1 MNSILQIKPFR
12 GVLYNKEKIKDL
24 SKVMA
29 PPYDVISPAEQEFYY
44 EIHSYNVIRLILGK
58 EYPEDNI
65 SNNKYLRAGKYFRE
79 WLSWGILKKKKN
91 EGIYIYEEEYFIEGE
106 KKKRRGFIA
115 LMRLE
120 DFNSGVIF
128 PHENTLSSPR
138 EDRFKLLSACEAN
151 LSPIFSFYSDPLKE
165 IDEYLEKSNLLV
177 KVSNREGIEHKL
189 KVIEEKEI
197 ISKIIQKMRDKKLF
211 IADGHHRYLTAL
223 KFHNEAGGKYKGEE
237 DFVMMYFSNMETQD
251 FTILPTHRVIGNLK
265 GDWLIELNTRI
276 KDFFNLKRVS
286 YEEMNRKMR
295 ENEQKRTFG
304 LYTAEAKYYLL
315 ILKDK
320 FSLLFKKEVDTAI
333 LNELIIKEILGRKEL
348 KKGKEIDFFQ
358 EKEKV
363 INLVDREK
371 YQVAFF
377 LNPPSLNQIKNISLS
392 GKKMPPKTSFFYP
405 KLLSG
410 LVIRDLIR

>member
-12 GVLYNKEKIKDL
+12 GVLYNKGKIKDL

-29 PPYDVISPAEQEFYY
+29 PPYDVISPADQEFYY
-44 EIHSYNVIRLILGK
+44 ELHSYNVIRLILGK
-58 EYPEDNI
+58 EYAEDNTF
-65 SNNKYLRAGKYFRE
+65 NNKYTRAKKYFRG
-79 WLSWGILKKKKN
+79 WLSRDILKKKKN

-115 LMRLE
+115 LMKLE

-128 PHENTLSSPR
+128 PHERTLSSPR

-165 IDEYLEKSNLLV
+165 IDEYLEKSNLLINV
-177 KVSNREGIEHKL
+177 NDREGIEHKL
-189 KVIEEKEI
+189 KIIEEKEI
-197 ISKIIQKMRDKKLF
+197 INNITRAMKDKKLF
-211 IADGHHRYLTAL
+211 IADGHHRYRTAL
-223 KFHNEAGGKYKGEE
+223 KFSNEARGKYKREE
-237 DFVMMYFSNMETQD
+237 NFVMMYFSNIETQD

-265 GDWLIELNTRI
+265 GDWLIKLNTRI
-276 KDFFNLKRVS
+276 KYFFNLKRAK
-286 YEEMNRKMR
+286 YEEMIRKMR
-295 ENEQKRTFG
+295 QNEEKRTFG
-304 LYTAEAKYYLL
+304 MYTADGKYYLL

-320 FSLLFKKEVDTAI
+320 FSLLFKEEVDTTI
-333 LNELIIKEILGRKEL
+333 LNELIIKKILERKEL
-348 KKGKEIDFFQ
+348 KKGKEIDFFR

-363 INLVDREK
+363 VNLIDKGK

-377 LNPPSLNQIKNISLS
+377 LNPPSLSQVKNISLS

-410 LVIRDLIR
+410 LVMRDLIR

>member
-1 MNSILQIKPFR
+1 MNAILDIKPFR

-44 EIHSYNVIRLILGK
+44 NIHSYNVIRLILGK
-58 EYPEDNI
+58 EYQEDNI

-79 WLSWGILKKKKN
+79 WLSQGILKKKKK

-115 LMRLE
+115 LMKLE

-128 PHENTLSSPR
+128 PHERTLSSPR
-138 EDRFKLLSACEAN
+138 KDRFKLLSACEAN
-151 LSPIFSFYSDPLKE
+151 LSPIFSFYSDLLKE
-165 IDEYLEKSNLLV
+165 IDEYLEKSNLLIE
-177 KVSNREGIEHKL
+177 VSDKEGIKHKL
-189 KVIEEKEI
+189 KVIEEKETI
-197 ISKIIQKMRDKKLF
+197 NKITKAMKDKKLF
-211 IADGHHRYLTAL
+211 IADGHHRYRTAL
-223 KFHNEAGGKYKGEE
+223 KFCNEAKEKYKGEE
-237 DFVMMYFSNMETQD
+237 NFVMMYFSNMETQD

-265 GDWLIELNTRI
+265 GDWLTKLNSQI

-286 YEEMNRKMR
+286 YEEMNREMR
-295 ENEQKRTFG
+295 ENEEKRIFG
-304 LYTAEAKYYLL
+304 MYTAEAKYYLL

-320 FSLLFKKEVDTAI
+320 FLPYFKEEVDTTI

-348 KKGKEIDFFQ
+348 KKGKEIDFFR

-363 INLVDREK
+363 INLVDKGK

-377 LNPPSLNQIKNISLS
+377 LNPPSLNQVKNISLS

-410 LVIRDLIR
+410 LVMRDLIR

>member
-79 WLSWGILKKKKN
+79 WLSRGILKKKKN
-91 EGIYIYEEEYFIEGE
+91 EDIYIYEEEYFIEGE

-128 PHENTLSSPR
+128 PHENTLFSPR

-151 LSPIFSFYSDPLKE
+151 LSPIFSFYSDSLKE
-165 IDEYLEKSNLLV
+165 IDEYLKKSNLLI
-177 KVSNREGIEHKL
+177 KVSDREGIEHKL

-223 KFHNEAGGKYKGEE
+223 KFRNEAGGKYKGEE

-265 GDWLIELNTRI
+265 GNWLIRLNTRI
-276 KDFFNLKRVS
+276 KDFFNLKRAN

-295 ENEQKRTFG
+295 ENEEKRTFG

-377 LNPPSLNQIKNISLS
+377 LNPLSLNQVKNISLS
-392 GKKMPPKTSFFYP
+392 GEKMPPKTSFFYP

>member
-1 MNSILQIKPFR
+1 MNSVLNIKPFR

-29 PPYDVISPAEQEFYY
+29 PPYDVIPSADQEFYY
-44 EIHSYNVIRLILGK
+44 KIHSYNIIRLILGK
-58 EYPEDNI
+58 EYLEDNI

-79 WLSWGILKKKKN
+79 WLSQGILKKKKN
-91 EGIYIYEEEYFIEGE
+91 EGIYVYEEEYFIEGE

-115 LMRLE
+115 LMKLE
-120 DFNSGVIF
+120 DFNYGVIF
-128 PHENTLSSPR
+128 PHEDTLSAAR

-151 LSPIFSFYSDPLKE
+151 LSPIFSLYSDPLKE
-165 IDEYLEKSNLLV
+165 IDEYLETSNLLV
-177 KVSNREGIEHKL
+177 KVRDKEGVEHKL
-189 KVIEEKEI
+189 KVIEEKETI
-197 ISKIIQKMRDKKLF
+197 NKIVQKMRDKKLF
-211 IADGHHRYLTAL
+211 IADGHHRYRTAL
-223 KFHNEAGGKYKGEE
+223 KFCNEARGKYKGEE
-237 DFVMMYFSNMETQD
+237 NFVMMYFSNMETQD

-265 GDWLIELNTRI
+265 GDWLIKLNTRI

-286 YEEMNRKMR
+286 YEEMNREMR
-295 ENEQKRTFG
+295 EEEKQTFG
-304 LYTAEAKYYLL
+304 MYIADSRYYLL

-320 FSLLFKKEVDTAI
+320 FSPYFKEEVDTTI
-333 LNELIIKEILGRKEL
+333 LNELIIKEILGKKEL
-348 KKGKEIDFFQ
+348 KKGKEIDFFR

-363 INLVDREK
+363 INLVDKEK

-377 LNPPSLNQIKNISLS
+377 LNPPSLDQVKNISLS

-410 LVIRDLIR
+410 LVMRDLKG